1 MMELLKAVIKS
12 KPALIALIVLAGLY
26 SAALAAPFLAPYD
39 YTGDDTDNVWAPPS
53 CLHLLGIGEKTLGP
67 HIHASTVSIG
77 KYYRRVY
84 VSDPARAL
92 PLRFFV
98 KGSNYRIFGMV
109 SYDRHL
115 FGVDGAKVFLLGA
128 DSRGRDIFSRLLYG
142 SRISLSI
149 GLIGAGLAFL
159 IGILVGSVSGYLGGR
174 TDNVLMR
181 LCEMLM
187 MVPAFYLMLAMRA
200 SFPPSISSTQVYIL
214 MIVIMS
220 LIGWASIARVI
231 RGMAISLREN
241 EFVCAAQSMG
251 LGTFYIIRRHI
262 IPHTVSYTIA
272 AAALSIPDYIL
283 GEASL
288 SLLGL
293 GIQEPQASWGNML
306 TDAMGI
312 VNIYLYPWILYPG
325 LFIILTVAAFN
336 VLGERLR
343 EVLDP
348 KRPVL
353 GN

>member
-1 MMELLKAVIKS
+1 M
-12 KPALIALIVLAGLY
+12 IALIVLAGFYL
-26 SAALAAPFLAPYD
+26 AALAAPFVAPYD
-39 YTGDDTDNVWAPPS
+39 YTADDVDHIWAPPS
-53 CLHLLGIGEKTLGP
+53 SVHLT
-67 HIHASTVSIG
+67 HIHATTVSLD

-84 VSDPARAL
+84 TADPAQVL
-92 PLRFFV
+92 PLEFFV
-98 KGSNYRIFGMV
+98 KGASYRLLGIV
-109 SYDRHL
+109 PCDRHL
-115 FGVDGAKVFLLGA
+115 FGARGAKIFLLGA
-128 DSRGRDIFSRLLYG
+128 DSRGRDIFSRLLFG
-142 SRISLSI
+142 GRISLSI
-149 GLIGAGLAFL
+149 GLVGAGLAFL
-159 IGILVGSVSGYLGGR
+159 IGIFVGSLAGYLGGR
-174 TDNVLMR
+174 TDNLLMR

-200 SFPPSISSTQVYIL
+200 SFPPSISSVQVYLL

-231 RGMAISLREN
+231 RGMAISLRES
-241 EFVCAAQSMG
+241 EFVSAAQSMG

-262 IPHTVSYTIA
+262 IPHTAAYTIA
-272 AAALSIPDYIL
+272 AVVLSIPDYIL

-325 LFIILTVAAFN
+325 LFIIVAVAAFN
-336 VLGERLR
+336 ILGERLR

-348 KRPVL
+348 KRP
-353 GN
+353 